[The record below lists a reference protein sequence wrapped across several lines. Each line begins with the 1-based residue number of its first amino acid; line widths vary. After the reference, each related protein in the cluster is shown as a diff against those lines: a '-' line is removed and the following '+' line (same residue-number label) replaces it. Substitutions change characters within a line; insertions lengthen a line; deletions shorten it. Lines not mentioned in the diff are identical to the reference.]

1 MKHTCKP
8 FFSEKTNPMIK
19 HILTTAT
26 AIALSI
32 ALNAQNAEFENYS
45 WSKTPIISN
54 SDTLKTNDGAAI
66 LLEKRIQ
73 EVYDNNKGM
82 FEEIYVFHRIIK
94 VETANAVSAYN
105 QIYVPLDKVIDIIN
119 IKARFISKSGKI
131 TELPKESIKQVENLE
146 NKGNY
151 KIFAI
156 EGGEVGGEIEYFYV
170 VRRSLKEYNGL
181 NIQSEI
187 PRYNVEVLFVFPEKL
202 DYEVRSYNGFPKFEY
217 QKDKN
222 DKHYLG
228 AKIAYIPSIEPE
240 KYANYEASVMQYEYT
255 LSYNRYTG
263 ASRVLS
269 WNKSAKYF
277 QNSIFTLTSKEEKAV
292 ANYLKTINLDKL
304 DLKGKIRA
312 IEAQVKD
319 DIAVSLDIDRGQ
331 PLENLLKIKNAA
343 PIDITKLL
351 VALYKQAGIEMQ
363 LVLTSDR
370 TERPFDPTFS
380 CMNFLNDYLIY
391 FPQLDT
397 FIAPDRPNFR
407 LGVMPEELTS
417 TYGIFYQPVEYNK
430 SLQGMGFDIR
440 QIPEASV
447 ANNAD
452 TMLIKVKLNQ
462 NNSGLLVKT
471 NRSFSGT
478 LAQNYQAFWSYIAD
492 DRRQEIIKETFNLGT
507 ENSHLIDFKVTNSNL
522 ADVGLNPLYFE
533 VNQEAQSLVE
543 RAENDILVKI
553 GAVIGAQSEVYQEKE
568 RKLPIAVSTIMHY
581 YREIAFTI
589 PEGYKISNLADLNM
603 NVEMIYDD
611 KPSCGFSASYKL
623 DGNTLYIYSREYYT
637 RENYPATEF
646 GPFRNVINAAADFN
660 KKTLIL
666 TKK

>member
-1 MKHTCKP
+1 
-8 FFSEKTNPMIK
+8 MIK

-26 AIALSI
+26 AVVFSLV
-32 ALNAQNAEFENYS
+32 LNAQNAEFENYS

-54 SDTLKTNDGAAI
+54 SDTLKTKDGAAI

-73 EVYDNNKGM
+73 EVYDNKKGM

-105 QIYVPLDKVIDIIN
+105 QIYVPLDKVIEIIN
-119 IKARFISKSGKI
+119 LKARFISKSGKI

-146 NKGNY
+146 NKGNF
-151 KIFAI
+151 KVFAI

-181 NIQSEI
+181 TIQSET
-187 PRYNVEVLFVFPEKL
+187 PRYNVEVLFAFPEKL
-202 DYEVRSYNGFPKFEY
+202 DYEIRSYNGFPKFEY
-217 QKDKN
+217 QEDKN
-222 DKHYLG
+222 EKRYLG

-240 KYANYEASVMQYEYT
+240 KYANYDASVMQYEYT

-277 QNSIFTLTSKEEKAV
+277 QNNIFTLSSKEEKAV
-292 ANYLKTINLDKL
+292 SNYLKSINLDKL

-312 IEAQVKD
+312 IEAQVKT

-343 PIDITKLL
+343 PIDVTKLL

-397 FIAPDRPNFR
+397 FIAPDRANFR
-407 LGVMPEELTS
+407 LGVIPEELTS
-417 TYGIFYQPVEYNK
+417 TYGIFYRPVEYNK
-430 SLQGMGFDIR
+430 SLQGMGYDIR
-440 QIPEASV
+440 QIPEANV

-452 TMLIKVKLNQ
+452 TMLIKVRLNP

-478 LAQNYQAFWSYIAD
+478 LAQNYQTFWSFIVD

-507 ENSHLIDFKVTNSNL
+507 ENSQLMDYKVTNSNL
-522 ADVGLNPLYFE
+522 EDIGVNQMYFE

-553 GAVIGAQSEVYQEKE
+553 GSVIGAQSEVYEEKD

-589 PEGYKISNLADLNM
+589 PEGYKISNLSDLNM

-623 DGNTLYIYSREYYT
+623 DGNTLYIFSREYYT
-637 RENYPATEF
+637 REDYPSTEF
-646 GPFRNVINAAADFN
+646 APFRNVINAAADFN